1 MVESL
6 RGKVLEKEEKEDGQL
21 WTPYNANMSMQ
32 GIKVKPREEIRF
44 QWALP
49 GKSPLLPMTKV
60 VLFMDVKNSFFVHI
74 IMHLKRFPCFPEPVF
89 FSTQT

>member
-1 MVESL
+1 MSGAEVVESL

-32 GIKVKPREEIRF
+32 GIKVKPREEICF

-49 GKSPLLPMTKV
+49 GKSP
-60 VLFMDVKNSFFVHI
+60 S
-74 IMHLKRFPCFPEPVF
+74 C
-89 FSTQT
+89 Q